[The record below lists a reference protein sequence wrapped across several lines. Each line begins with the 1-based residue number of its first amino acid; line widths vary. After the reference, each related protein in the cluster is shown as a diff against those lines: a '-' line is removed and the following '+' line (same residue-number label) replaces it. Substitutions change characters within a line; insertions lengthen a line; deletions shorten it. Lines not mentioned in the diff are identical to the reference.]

1 MSKIGDLERPSPA
14 RWVLTWRTAKSVND
28 IGQIATWD
36 PRYLHAN
43 GHGGGNWTRSCCSID
58 VADLQAGIKAENV
71 SQGRGSTCVT
81 GACPRAGVPVCRSF
95 DNNKKLDE

>member
-71 SQGRGSTCVT
+71 SHGEGKHLRYRRVPTCR
-81 GACPRAGVPVCRSF
+81 CAGVPII
-95 DNNKKLDE
+95 